1 MRQMSDWMELGG
13 LRQAVPSEQIFAD
26 EQHFVPVAVASW
38 RHRNTDK
45 GTENN
50 NPGFE
55 IVI

>member
-1 MRQMSDWMELGG
+1 MRQMSDSMELGG